1 MYILQLLRFSNAD
14 SDECRDQHHPAQIC
28 AWKVV
33 AMMAGPDSYTKTEYV
48 LIPLMGNHENNFVQ
62 SELL

>member
-1 MYILQLLRFSNAD
+1 MYILQLDRFSNAD

-48 LIPLMGNHENNFVQ
+48 LIPLKENHGNNLYNQ
-62 SELL
+62 SLL